1 MHFLIRTC
9 FLCICFYTYTLPF
22 SRHILYVYIFLIQTC
37 FYTYIFFLSRHVLYV
52 YIFLTHTFFIRICFS
67 YPCICFSYPCIFFYI
82 SSRCIIQKSYQFVNV
97 LLFVYAYLLNFINRL
112 IIKHIL
118 FTIHG
123 YTKHRKEFF
132 IYLNPLSPHFFTRGS
147 RSPRSVT
154 SCFFVSITVYLI
166 MVSDRYNRL

>member
-1 MHFLIRTC
+1 MFFMYL
-9 FLCICFYTYTLPF
+9 FLCVYTSLF
-22 SRHILYVYIFLIQTC
+22 QTY
-37 FYTYIFFLSRHVLYV
+37 FYTYIFFLSRNV
-52 YIFLTHTFFIRICFS
+52 FIRIYFS
-67 YPCICFSYPCIFFYI
+67 YPYVFYPHMFFLSMHIFLYI

>member
-1 MHFLIRTC
+1 MF
-9 FLCICFYTYTLPF
+9 
-22 SRHILYVYIFLIQTC
+22 LYVYASLFQTC
-37 FYTYIFFLSRHVLYV
+37 FIRIYFSYPYV
-52 YIFLTHTFFIRICFS
+52 FIRICFS
-67 YPCICFSYPCIFFYI
+67 YLCIFFYI

-123 YTKHRKEFF
+123 YTKYRKEFF

>member
-9 FLCICFYTYTLPF
+9 FLCICFYAYTLPF
-22 SRHILYVYIFLIQTC
+22 SRHIFIRIYFSYPEM
-37 FYTYIFFLSRHVLYV
+37 FYTYIFFLPIRFLSAYV
-52 YIFLTHTFFIRICFS
+52 FLILAYFL
-67 YPCICFSYPCIFFYI
+67 YI

>member
-1 MHFLIRTC
+1 MYAFS
-9 FLCICFYTYTLPF
+9 YTYMF
-22 SRHILYVYIFLIQTC
+22 LYVYIFLIQTC
-37 FYTYIFFLSRHVLYV
+37 FIRIYFPYPYV
-52 YIFLTHTFFIRICFS
+52 FIRICFS
-67 YPCICFSYPCIFFYI
+67 YLCIFFYI

-123 YTKHRKEFF
+123 YTKYRKEFF

>member
-9 FLCICFYTYTLPF
+9 FLYLF
-22 SRHILYVYIFLIQTC
+22 LYVYAFLIQAY
-37 FYTYIFFLSRHVLYV
+37 FYTYIFFLSIRAFYPHM
-52 YIFLTHTFFIRICFS
+52 FFVSMHFS
-67 YPCICFSYPCIFFYI
+67 YI

-154 SCFFVSITVYLI
+154 SCFFVSVTVYLYLVFI
-166 MVSDRYNRL
+166 MKYIRLHNQTVAFMNRPDFVYTNIYKITGGLP

>member
-1 MHFLIRTC
+1 MYLF
-9 FLCICFYTYTLPF
+9 
-22 SRHILYVYIFLIQTC
+22 LYVYASLFQTY
-37 FYTYIFFLSRHVLYV
+37 FYTYIFFLSRNV
-52 YIFLTHTFFIRICFS
+52 FIRIYFS
-67 YPCICFSYPCIFFYI
+67 YPEMFYTYIFFPYVFYPHMFFLSMHIFLYI

>member
-9 FLCICFYTYTLPF
+9 FYVSVFMRIHFPF
-22 SRHILYVYIFLIQTC
+22 PDIFLSA
-37 FYTYIFFLSRHVLYV
+37 YVFLIHAY
-52 YIFLTHTFFIRICFS
+52 FL
-67 YPCICFSYPCIFFYI
+67 YI
-82 SSRCIIQKSYQFVNV
+82 SSRCIIQKTYQFVNV

>member
-22 SRHILYVYIFLIQTC
+22 SRHVFIRIYFSYPDMFLYVHIFLIQTC
-37 FYTYIFFLSRHVLYV
+37 FIRIYFSYPYVFYPHMFFLSMH
-52 YIFLTHTFFIRICFS
+52 IFL
-67 YPCICFSYPCIFFYI
+67 YI

-166 MVSDRYNRL
+166 MVSNRYNRL

>member
-22 SRHILYVYIFLIQTC
+22 SRHVFIRIYFSYPYV
-37 FYTYIFFLSRHVLYV
+37 FYPHMFFLSIL
-52 YIFLTHTFFIRICFS
+52 IFYS
-67 YPCICFSYPCIFFYI
+67 YI

-97 LLFVYAYLLNFINRL
+97 LLFVYGYLLNFINRL

-166 MVSDRYNRL
+166 MVSDRYHRL

>member
-1 MHFLIRTC
+1 MFFMYL
-9 FLCICFYTYTLPF
+9 FLCVYASLFQTY
-22 SRHILYVYIFLIQTC
+22 
-37 FYTYIFFLSRHVLYV
+37 FYTYIFFLPIHFYPHMFFLSMH
-52 YIFLTHTFFIRICFS
+52 IFL
-67 YPCICFSYPCIFFYI
+67 YI

-97 LLFVYAYLLNFINRL
+97 LLFVYAYFLNFINRL

>member
-1 MHFLIRTC
+1 MF
-9 FLCICFYTYTLPF
+9 FMYPF
-22 SRHILYVYIFLIQTC
+22 LYVYASFFQTC
-37 FYTYIFFLSRHVLYV
+37 FIRIYFSYPDMFYTYIFFLSRHVLYV

-67 YPCICFSYPCIFFYI
+67 YPCIFLYI

>member
-22 SRHILYVYIFLIQTC
+22 SIHILYIYIFLIQTC

-52 YIFLTHTFFIRICFS
+52 YIFLTHTFFIR
-67 YPCICFSYPCIFFYI
+67 ICFSYPCIFFYI

>member
-1 MHFLIRTC
+1 MFFMYL
-9 FLCICFYTYTLPF
+9 F
-22 SRHILYVYIFLIQTC
+22 LYVYASLFQTY
-37 FYTYIFFLSRHVLYV
+37 FYTYIFFLPIRFLSAYV
-52 YIFLTHTFFIRICFS
+52 FLIHAYFL
-67 YPCICFSYPCIFFYI
+67 YI

-166 MVSDRYNRL
+166 MVSNRYNRL

>member
-9 FLCICFYTYTLPF
+9 FLCICFYAYTLPF
-22 SRHILYVYIFLIQTC
+22 SRHI
-37 FYTYIFFLSRHVLYV
+37 
-52 YIFLTHTFFIRICFS
+52 FIRIYFS
-67 YPCICFSYPCIFFYI
+67 YPYVFIHICFSYPCIFSYI

-166 MVSDRYNRL
+166 MVSKRYDRL

>member
-1 MHFLIRTC
+1 M
-9 FLCICFYTYTLPF
+9 
-22 SRHILYVYIFLIQTC
+22 
-37 FYTYIFFLSRHVLYV
+37 FYTYIFFLSRHV
-52 YIFLTHTFFIRICFS
+52 FIRICFS
-67 YPCICFSYPCIFFYI
+67 YPCIFSYI

-147 RSPRSVT
+147 RSSPF
-154 SCFFVSITVYLI
+154 CYLLFFCVQNCIFIVMYICTHRLHQRIICVHITCVILH
-166 MVSDRYNRL
+166 

>member
-1 MHFLIRTC
+1 MFFMYL
-9 FLCICFYTYTLPF
+9 FLCVYTSLFQTYFYTN
-22 SRHILYVYIFLIQTC
+22 
-37 FYTYIFFLSRHVLYV
+37 IFFLPIRFYPHMFFLSMH
-52 YIFLTHTFFIRICFS
+52 IFL
-67 YPCICFSYPCIFFYI
+67 YI